1 MAASIPRMASL
12 SDSPLSQPR
21 NPKRYRISLTP
32 LADAMF
38 NLLLF
43 FMLTSN
49 VTPYALLTL
58 KAAAGVPGATAGA
71 GPGPAPGALAAPA
84 LITVEEGAL
93 ILDGQRFPLGR
104 AADLAGALTLQG
116 ARGVVLIVTPAARVE
131 DLTAMLEQ
139 LAVNDIR
146 DVQIARGAGS

>member
-1 MAASIPRMASL
+1 VTSL
-12 SDSPLSQPR
+12 TDSPLSAPR
-21 NPKRYRISLTP
+21 SAKKYGISLTP

-58 KAAAGVPGATAGA
+58 KAASGVPGATTGE
-71 GPGPAPGALAAPA
+71 GPGPAAGALVAPA

-93 ILDGQRFPLGR
+93 VLNGQRFPLDR
-104 AADLAGALTLQG
+104 ARDLAGALTLQG
-116 ARGVVLIVTPAARVE
+116 TRGVVLIVTPDAQVQ
-131 DLTAMLEQ
+131 DLTAVLEQ

-146 DVQIARGAGS
+146 EVQIARGGAAP

>member
-1 MAASIPRMASL
+1 MARQGSL
-12 SDSPLSQPR
+12 LSAPR

-49 VTPYALLTL
+49 LTPYALLTV
-58 KAAAGVPGATAGA
+58 KAAPGEPGAGA
-71 GPGPAPGALAAPA
+71 GPGPGAEGTLQQPSLINVEAGALV
-84 LITVEEGAL
+84 LN
-93 ILDGQRFPLGR
+93 GQRFPLDR

-116 ARGVVLIVTPAARVE
+116 ATGVVLIVGGGAEVQ
-131 DLTAMLEQ
+131 DLTAILEQ
-139 LAVNDIR
+139 LSANNIR
-146 DVQIARGAGS
+146 EVQIARGASPAATGGAP